1 MGRSDTEKY
10 IRLLQSANARIRELD
25 PKESIQDKSSET
37 DSWQLYLKLE
47 DAMEKEK
54 LYLDKNLTRAD
65 ILDLL
70 GIGKNRLG
78 KMFQDIGGNLS
89 LPSYINGKRL
99 NHALWVIAEHPE
111 YTVNEIADASGFSN
125 TRNFHLLFK
134 KRFGITPLQYRNGK

>member
-1 MGRSDTEKY
+1 MDADIRIWYNRTKPFFGVSIYGDDSHRGGVIDMSATGRNS
-10 IRLLQSANARIRELD
+10 R
-25 PKESIQDKSSET
+25 
-37 DSWQLYLKLE
+37 
-47 DAMEKEK
+47 DAMDKEK

-78 KMFQDIGGNLS
+78 KMFQDIGGDLS

-111 YTVNEIADASGFSN
+111 YTVNEIAEASGFSN
-125 TRNFHLLFK
+125 TRNFHLMCK
-134 KRFGITPLQYRNGK
+134 